1 MGVDLGA
8 LMRGR
13 EVSLEELAHSTVA
26 IDALNAL
33 YQFLSII
40 RQRDGTPLLDSA
52 GRITSHLS
60 GLLYRTSNMMEAGI
74 RPLYVFDGEP
84 PEFKRATLEHR
95 EQVRESAKRNW
106 EEARER
112 GEEAF
117 VYAQASSRVNEQ
129 ILDDAK
135 RLLSLMGVPFVVAP
149 SEGEAQAAHM
159 TRRGD
164 AHYAGSQDYD
174 TLVFGAPRVVRNLAI
189 TGKRKLPRRRVYVE
203 VKPEVI
209 ELDAELA
216 RLDITREQLVD
227 IAILVGTDYNP
238 GIKGIGPKK
247 AYQLVKKGKDIFT
260 ILDEL
265 GEHIEHVEEIRRFFL
280 EPEVTD
286 EYDLTWSA
294 PDGDGV
300 IQFLCDERDFS
311 RERVERALHR
321 IEAAIES
328 QKQRS
333 LDAWF

>member
-8 LMRGR
+8 LMKGR
-13 EVSLEELAHSTVA
+13 EVELGELAHGRVA
-26 IDALNAL
+26 IDAFNAL

-60 GLLYRTSNMMEAGI
+60 GLLYRTSNMMEVGI
-74 RPLYVFDGEP
+74 MPFYVFDGEP
-84 PEFKRATLEHR
+84 PALKRGTLERR
-95 EQVRESAKRNW
+95 EHIRESAKRSW

-112 GEEAF
+112 GEDGF
-117 VYAQASSRVNEQ
+117 VYAQASSRVDEQ

-159 TRRGD
+159 TRKGD
-164 AHYAGSQDYD
+164 ADYAGSQDYD
-174 TLVFGAPRVVRNLAI
+174 TLVFGAPKVVRNLAI
-189 TGKRKLPRRRVYVE
+189 TGRRKLPRRRVYVD

-209 ELDAELA
+209 ELDAELE
-216 RLDITREQLVD
+216 RLGITREQLVD

-247 AYQLVKKGKDIFT
+247 AYGLVKKGKDIFS

-265 GEHIEHVEEIRRFFL
+265 GEHIEHAEEIRQFFL

-286 EYDLTWSA
+286 DYELVWSK
-294 PDGDGV
+294 PDSDGV
-300 IQFLCDERDFS
+300 IQFLCEERDFS
-311 RERVERALHR
+311 QERVERALHKL
-321 IEAAIES
+321 EAALES

>member
-1 MGVDLGA
+1 MK
-8 LMRGR
+8 GR
-13 EVSLEELAHSTVA
+13 EVELGELAHSRVA
-26 IDALNAL
+26 IDAFNAL

-60 GLLYRTSNMMEAGI
+60 GLLYRTSNMMEVGI
-74 RPLYVFDGEP
+74 RPFYVFDGEP
-84 PEFKRATLEHR
+84 PAFKRATLERR
-95 EQVRESAKRNW
+95 EHIRESAKRSW

-117 VYAQASSRVNEQ
+117 VYAQASSRVDEQ

-159 TRRGD
+159 TRKGD
-164 AHYAGSQDYD
+164 ADYAGSQDYD

-189 TGKRKLPRRRVYVE
+189 TGRRKLPKRRVYVE

-209 ELDAELA
+209 ELDAELE
-216 RLDITREQLVD
+216 RLGITREQLVD

-247 AYQLVKKGKDIFT
+247 AYGLVKKGKDIFS

-265 GEHIEHVEEIRRFFL
+265 GEHIEHAEEIRQFFL

-286 EYDLTWSA
+286 DYELAWSR
-294 PDGDGV
+294 PDSDGV
-300 IQFLCDERDFS
+300 IQFLCEERDFS
-311 RERVERALHR
+311 QERVERALHKL
-321 IEAAIES
+321 EAAFES